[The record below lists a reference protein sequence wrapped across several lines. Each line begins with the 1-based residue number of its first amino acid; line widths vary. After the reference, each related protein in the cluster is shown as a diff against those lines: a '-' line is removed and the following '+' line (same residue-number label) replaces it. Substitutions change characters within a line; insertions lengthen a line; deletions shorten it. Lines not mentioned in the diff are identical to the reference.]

1 MILTAAALRQRFVA
15 FVAERSRPG
24 RRDAG
29 PPAAAIPERTGWDA
43 YAAFYDWENAR
54 TFGRRDV
61 AFWRRLVEQESAP
74 ALELGCGTG
83 RLLLPLGRLGTPMV
97 GIDRST
103 PMLARARARVRRL
116 RPRDR
121 PALVHGDVTSLP
133 LAASSFGL
141 VMAPYGML
149 QSLLDDADLDRTLM
163 EIARVLR
170 RGGLAGID
178 LVPDLPAWSE
188 YHRRVRLRGRS
199 TRGGQVTLIE
209 TVRQDRERG
218 LTVFDEEFVERRG
231 RREDRRRFSLTFRT
245 LAVGEIVARLA
256 RVGLAA
262 EAVLGDYRGGALD
275 ARSDVWLILA
285 RKK

>member
-1 MILTAAALRQRFVA
+1 
-15 FVAERSRPG
+15 
-24 RRDAG
+24 
-29 PPAAAIPERTGWDA
+29 
-43 YAAFYDWENAR
+43 
-54 TFGRRDV
+54 
-61 AFWRRLVEQESAP
+61 
-74 ALELGCGTG
+74 
-83 RLLLPLGRLGTPMV
+83 
-97 GIDRST
+97 
-103 PMLARARARVRRL
+103 
-116 RPRDR
+116 
-121 PALVHGDVTSLP
+121 
-133 LAASSFGL
+133 
-141 VMAPYGML
+141 MAPYGML
-149 QSLLDDADLDRTLM
+149 QSLLDDADLDRTLL

-170 RGGLAGID
+170 RGGLAGVD

-209 TVRQDRERG
+209 TVRQDRDRG

-231 RREDRRRFSLTFRT
+231 RHEDRRRFSLTFRT